1 MQTRSNP
8 FERDAVRP
16 PKRQRCQGFTSCYE
30 DPLFEGSLVPSIST
44 TERPNGFYVPP
55 EISRVS
61 TWWRHTFHDDGP
73 GPDTPTH
80 RHTDTAT
87 VERRAS
93 SVERRASSV
102 ERRGRDL

>member
-44 TERPNGFYVPP
+44 TERPNGLYVPP
-55 EISRVS
+55 ENIPREHLVAAHLP
-61 TWWRHTFHDDGP
+61 R
-73 GPDTPTH
+73 
-80 RHTDTAT
+80 
-87 VERRAS
+87 
-93 SVERRASSV
+93 
-102 ERRGRDL
+102 